1 MNEIKRNFSKWM
13 YYFLLAVAIIFVYK
27 FLDNVAVIGQA
38 ISRFFDVITPF
49 LAGALLAYLLYIPA
63 SRIEKQFQK
72 SKKKIIKKRA
82 RGISVFIIYVLAI
95 ALIILLVNVIL
106 PVVIDSVIELVSNFQ
121 NYWNVAMEKIGTL
134 PDDSILKSKQ
144 AEEIVKS
151 VGDSIQNI
159 DFSQYISTDKITGYI
174 KSVIGVASGIFDV
187 FVSFAVSVYILL
199 QRGQIMNFL
208 RKLTMAI
215 FDEKTCDKIG
225 KYVDSTN
232 RIFFKFISGQIIDGI
247 IVGIL
252 VTIGMSVIGVKYA
265 VLLGFMI
272 GLFNIIPYFGAIVAV
287 AISVLITLI
296 TGGVS
301 QTLIMAIVVIILQQ
315 IDSNIINPKII
326 GNSLEISPLLVIFA
340 VTVGGAYWGVLGM
353 FLAVPVAA
361 VLKILVEDFIKYKDK
376 KREEK
381 EIKNS
386 SQS

>member
-1 MNEIKRNFSKWM
+1 MNEIKKNLSKWM
-13 YYFLLAVAIIFVYK
+13 YYFLLAVAIIIVYK
-27 FLDNVAVIGQA
+27 FFDNFTVIGQA
-38 ISRFFDVITPF
+38 INRFFDVIAPF
-49 LAGALLAYLLYIPA
+49 LAGTLLAYLLYIPA
-63 SRIEKQFQK
+63 SRIEKKFQK
-72 SKKKIIKKRA
+72 SKKKFIKKRA
-82 RGISVFIIYVLAI
+82 RGISVFITYILAI

-106 PVVIDSVIELVSNFQ
+106 PVVIDSVMELVSNFQ
-121 NYWNVAMEKIGTL
+121 NYWNVAMEKLGAL
-134 PDDSILKSKQ
+134 PDNSILKSEQ
-144 AEEIVKS
+144 AENLVKS
-151 VGDSIQNI
+151 VGESIQNI
-159 DFSQYISTDKITGYI
+159 DFTQYISSDKITGYI

-187 FVSFAVSVYILL
+187 FVSFVVSVYILL
-199 QRGQIMNFL
+199 QRGSIMSFA

-215 FDEKTCDKIG
+215 FDERTCNKIG

-252 VTIGMSVIGVKYA
+252 VTIGMSIIGVKYA

-296 TGGVS
+296 TGGIS

-361 VLKILVEDFIKYKDK
+361 VLKIIIDDWVEF
-376 KREEK
+376 
-381 EIKNS
+381 KNS
-386 SQS
+386 KKYA

>member
-1 MNEIKRNFSKWM
+1 MNEIKKNLSKWM
-13 YYFLLAVAIIFVYK
+13 YYFLLAVAIIIVYK
-27 FLDNVAVIGQA
+27 FFDNFTVIGQA
-38 ISRFFDVITPF
+38 INRFFDVIAPF
-49 LAGALLAYLLYIPA
+49 LAGTLLAYLLYIPA
-63 SRIEKQFQK
+63 SKIEKKFQK
-72 SKKKIIKKRA
+72 SKKKFIKKRA
-82 RGISVFIIYVLAI
+82 RGISVFITYILAI

-106 PVVIDSVIELVSNFQ
+106 PVVIDSVMELVSNFQ
-121 NYWNVAMEKIGTL
+121 NYWNVAMEKLGAL
-134 PDDSILKSKQ
+134 PDNSILKSEQ
-144 AEEIVKS
+144 AENLVKS
-151 VGDSIQNI
+151 VGESIQNI
-159 DFSQYISTDKITGYI
+159 DFTQYISSDKITGYI

-187 FVSFAVSVYILL
+187 FVSFVVSVYILL
-199 QRGQIMNFL
+199 QRGSIMSFA

-215 FDEKTCDKIG
+215 FDEKTCNKIA

-247 IVGIL
+247 IVGII
-252 VTIGMSVIGVKYA
+252 VTIGMSIIGVKYA

-353 FLAVPVAA
+353 FLAVPVVA
-361 VLKILVEDFIKYKDK
+361 VLKIIIDDWIEF
-376 KREEK
+376 
-381 EIKNS
+381 KNS
-386 SQS
+386 KKYA

>member
-1 MNEIKRNFSKWM
+1 MNEIKKNLSKWM
-13 YYFLLAVAIIFVYK
+13 YYFLLAVAIISVYK
-27 FLDNVAVIGQA
+27 FLDNVTAIGQA
-38 ISRFFDVITPF
+38 IKGFFDVIAPF
-49 LAGALLAYLLYIPA
+49 LTGTLLAYLLYIPA
-63 SRIEKQFQK
+63 SRIEKRFQK
-72 SKKKIIKKRA
+72 SKKKIIKKKA
-82 RGISVFIIYVLAI
+82 RGISVFITYILAI

-106 PVVIDSVIELVSNFQ
+106 PVVIDSVMELVNNFQ
-121 NYWNVAMEKIGTL
+121 NYWNVAMEKLGAL

-144 AEEIVKS
+144 VEDIVKS
-151 VGDSIQNI
+151 IGDSIQNI
-159 DFSQYISTDKITGYI
+159 DFKQYVSTDKITGYI
-174 KSVIGVASGIFDV
+174 KSVIGVANGIFDI
-187 FVSFAVSVYILL
+187 FVSFVVSVYILL
-199 QRGQIMNFL
+199 QRGPIMNFF

-272 GLFNIIPYFGAIVAV
+272 GLFNIIPYFGARVAV

-326 GNSLEISPLLVIFA
+326 GNSLEISPLLVIFS

-361 VLKILVEDFIKYKDK
+361 VLKIIIDDWIEF
-376 KREEK
+376 
-381 EIKNS
+381 KNS
-386 SQS
+386 KKYA

>member
-1 MNEIKRNFSKWM
+1 MNEIKKNLSKWM

-27 FLDNVAVIGQA
+27 FLDNVTTIGQA
-38 ISRFFDVITPF
+38 ISGFFNVIAPF
-49 LAGALLAYLLYIPA
+49 FAGALLAYLLYIPA
-63 SRIEKQFQK
+63 SRIERAIEKT
-72 SKKKIIKKRA
+72 KKKFIKNRA
-82 RGISVFIIYVLAI
+82 RGISVFITYILAI
-95 ALIILLVNVIL
+95 ALIILLINVIL
-106 PVVIDSVIELVSNFQ
+106 PFVIDSVIELVSNFQ
-121 NYWNVAMEKIGTL
+121 NYWNVAMEKLGAL
-134 PDDSILKSKQ
+134 PEDSILKSKQ

-187 FVSFAVSVYILL
+187 FVSFVVSVYILL
-199 QRGQIMNFL
+199 QRGSIVNFFK
-208 RKLTMAI
+208 KLTMAI
-215 FDEKTCDKIG
+215 FDEKTCNQIG

-232 RIFFKFISGQIIDGI
+232 NIFFKFISGQLIDGV

-252 VTIGMSVIGVKYA
+252 VTIGMSIIGVKYSI
-265 VLLGFMI
+265 LLGFMI
-272 GLFNIIPYFGAIVAV
+272 GLFNMIPYFGAIFAV
-287 AISVLITLI
+287 AISILITLI

-326 GNSLEISPLLVIFA
+326 GSSLEISPLLVIFA

-361 VLKILVEDFIKYKDK
+361 VLKIIIDDWIEF
-376 KREEK
+376 
-381 EIKNS
+381 KNS
-386 SQS
+386 KKYA

>member
-1 MNEIKRNFSKWM
+1 MNEIKKNFSKWM

-121 NYWNVAMEKIGTL
+121 NYWNVAMEKLGTL

-252 VTIGMSVIGVKYA
+252 VTIGMSIIGVKYA
-265 VLLGFMI
+265 ILLGFMI

-296 TGGVS
+296 TGGIS

-361 VLKILVEDFIKYKDK
+361 VLKIIIDDWVEF
-376 KREEK
+376 
-381 EIKNS
+381 KNS
-386 SQS
+386 KKYA

>member
-1 MNEIKRNFSKWM
+1 MNEIKKNLSKWM

-27 FLDNVAVIGQA
+27 FLDNVTAIGQA
-38 ISRFFDVITPF
+38 INGFFDVIAPF
-49 LAGALLAYLLYIPA
+49 LAGTLLAYLLYIPA
-63 SRIEKQFQK
+63 SRIEKGFQK
-72 SKKKIIKKRA
+72 SKKKFIKKRA
-82 RGISVFIIYVLAI
+82 RGISVFITYILAI
-95 ALIILLVNVIL
+95 TLIILLVNVIL
-106 PVVIDSVIELVSNFQ
+106 PVVIDSVMELVNNFQ
-121 NYWNVAMEKIGTL
+121 NYWNVAMEKLGAL

-144 AEEIVKS
+144 VEDIVKS

-159 DFSQYISTDKITGYI
+159 DFKQYASTDKITGYI
-174 KSVIGVASGIFDV
+174 KSVIGVANGIFDI
-187 FVSFAVSVYILL
+187 FVSFVVSVYILL
-199 QRGQIMNFL
+199 QRGSIMNFF

-296 TGGVS
+296 TGGLS

-361 VLKILVEDFIKYKDK
+361 VLKIIIDDWIEF
-376 KREEK
+376 
-381 EIKNS
+381 KNS
-386 SQS
+386 KKYA

>member
-1 MNEIKRNFSKWM
+1 MNEIKKNLSKWM
-13 YYFLLAVAIIFVYK
+13 YYFLLAVAIISVYK
-27 FLDNVAVIGQA
+27 FLDNVTAIGQA
-38 ISRFFDVITPF
+38 IKGFFDVIAPF
-49 LAGALLAYLLYIPA
+49 LTGTLLAYLLYIPA
-63 SRIEKQFQK
+63 SRIEKRFQK
-72 SKKKIIKKRA
+72 SKKKIIKKKA
-82 RGISVFIIYVLAI
+82 RGISVFITYILAI

-106 PVVIDSVIELVSNFQ
+106 PVVIDSVMELVNNFQ
-121 NYWNVAMEKIGTL
+121 NYWNVAMEKLGAL

-144 AEEIVKS
+144 VEDIVKS
-151 VGDSIQNI
+151 IGDSIQNI
-159 DFSQYISTDKITGYI
+159 DFKQYVSTDKITGYI
-174 KSVIGVASGIFDV
+174 KSVIGVANGIFDI
-187 FVSFAVSVYILL
+187 FVSFVVSVYILL
-199 QRGQIMNFL
+199 QRGPIMNFF

-301 QTLIMAIVVIILQQ
+301 QTLIMAIVVVILQQ

-361 VLKILVEDFIKYKDK
+361 VLKIIIDDWIEF
-376 KREEK
+376 
-381 EIKNS
+381 KNS
-386 SQS
+386 KKYA